1 MIGGAKALCA
11 DSVVGITGGFT
22 PLTGFSFPSHL
33 ECGSAAGAPQ
43 VILNYEAALT
53 LGATTKNG
61 GGGGE
66 TEKWGGCGSYGPFKS
81 AQIPQQLGQK
91 NRAVSLQQ

>member
-53 LGATTKNG
+53 LGSTTKNG
-61 GGGGE
+61 GGG
-66 TEKWGGCGSYGPFKS
+66 EK
-81 AQIPQQLGQK
+81 QK
-91 NRAVSLQQ
+91 NGEAVDHMDPSNQHKFHNSWARKIEQ